1 MIVEI
6 DRSISDTTSQVLLS
20 TRATGGQISDQPFTI
35 VDNGAKTAET
45 YSVYLAGRVEARR
58 RR

>member
-6 DRSISDTTSQVLLS
+6 DRSTSDTTSQVLLLD
-20 TRATGGQISDQPFTI
+20 ATTGAQISDQPFTI

-45 YSVYLAGRVEARR
+45 YSVYLQDEWKLARQR
-58 RR
+58 